1 MSLIRMFNSKENF
14 WKLLTFTERQLY
26 HNAID
31 FAKEAF
37 RMYENEDGLR
47 AMKPEHL
54 VALKKIKKDLISLN
68 NG

>member
-1 MSLIRMFNSKENF
+1 M
-14 WKLLTFTERQLY
+14 LTFTERQLY